1 MLATRVSL
9 EVKGAGVT
17 SGVGSRDAVDQLRSA
32 VAGEVYT
39 PDDTGYEQ
47 VRRIHNG
54 MIDKRPAV
62 IVRCQ
67 NTADVVDAVNF
78 AREHELEISIRGGG
92 HNVAGRALTDGG
104 LMVDTQTM
112 KGVHVDPASRRVRA
126 QPGLTW
132 NEYNRATA
140 AYGLAT
146 TGGVVSTT
154 GIAGLTLGGGLG
166 WLMGKYGMAVDN
178 VRSVEVVGANGQIF
192 TADEQQHTDLY
203 WALRGGGGNFG
214 VASSFEY
221 DAHPVSTVFGGLIA
235 FALPDAPRVWEFFG
249 DFSADA
255 PDELVLMMALVH
267 APDGS
272 GHKIAAV
279 GMCHCG
285 NLSDGE
291 EAAAAIR
298 SAATPLIDMLGP
310 LPYPVQNTLLDAGF
324 PKGARNYWKSAYFKE
339 ITAETVALMV
349 ERFAQTPSIMTG
361 MVIEHFHGAVTRVPA
376 TMTAFPHREPG
387 YNLVIPGVWPDAKDD
402 DANIAWVRDTYDAL
416 TPYMAEAVYVN
427 YLGDDDTSRVQ
438 AAYGP
443 CWERLQQVK
452 RSYDPDNVF
461 HLNQN
466 IVP

>member
-1 MLATRVSL
+1 MTGGVVSQ
-9 EVKGAGVT
+9 EA
-17 SGVGSRDAVDQLRSA
+17 VGQLRSA
-32 VAGEVYT
+32 VAGEVCT
-39 PDDTGYEQ
+39 PEDGGYDQ
-47 VRRIHNG
+47 VRQIHNG

-67 NTADVVDAVNF
+67 NTADVVDAVKF
-78 AREHELEISIRGGG
+78 AREHELEISVRGGG
-92 HNVAGRALTDGG
+92 HNVAGRAVTDGG

-112 KGVHVDPASRRVRA
+112 KGVYVDPASRRVRA

-178 VRSVEVVGANGQIF
+178 VRSVEVVDADGQIL
-192 TADEQQHTDLY
+192 TADEEQNSDLY

-221 DAHPVSTVFGGLIA
+221 DAHPVSTIYGGLIA
-235 FALPDAPRVWEFFG
+235 FALPDAARVWEFFS
-249 DFSADA
+249 DFSAA
-255 PDELVLMMALVH
+255 ASDELVLMMALVH

-272 GHKIAAV
+272 GHKITVV

-285 NLSDGE
+285 DLSDGE
-291 EAAAAIR
+291 KAAAAIR
-298 SAATPLIDMLGP
+298 GAGTPLIDLLGP
-310 LPYPVQNTLLDAGF
+310 MPYPVQNTLLDPGF

-339 ITAETVALMV
+339 ITAETVALMA

-376 TMTAFPHREPG
+376 TATAFPHREPG
-387 YNLVIPGVWPDAKDD
+387 YNLVIPGVWPDARDD
-402 DANIAWVRDTYDAL
+402 VPNITWVRDTYDAL
-416 TPYMAEAVYVN
+416 TPYMAESVYVN
-427 YLGDDDTSRVQ
+427 YMADDDTGRVQ

-443 CWERLQQVK
+443 CWGRLQEVK
-452 RSYDPDNVF
+452 RAYDPDNVF

-466 IVP
+466 IAP

>member
-1 MLATRVSL
+1 LRL
-9 EVKGAGVT
+9 KGAGVT
-17 SGVGSRDAVDQLRSA
+17 GGVVSREAVDQLRSA
-32 VAGEVYT
+32 VAGEVCT
-39 PDDTGYEQ
+39 PEDGGYDQ
-47 VRRIHNG
+47 VRQIHNG

-67 NTADVVDAVNF
+67 NTADVVDAVKF
-78 AREHELEISIRGGG
+78 AREHDLEISIRGGG
-92 HNVAGRALTDGG
+92 HNVAGRAVTDGG

-178 VRSVEVVGANGQIF
+178 VRSVEVVDANGQILI
-192 TADEQQHTDLY
+192 ADERQHTDLY

-214 VASSFEY
+214 VASWFEY

-279 GMCHCG
+279 VMCHCG
-285 NLSDGE
+285 DLSDGE
-291 EAAAAIR
+291 KAAAAIR
-298 SAATPLIDMLGP
+298 KAASPLIDMLGP

-349 ERFAQTPSIMTG
+349 DRFAQTPSIMTG

-376 TMTAFPHREPG
+376 TLTAFPHREPG

-416 TPYMAEAVYVN
+416 TPYVAESVYVN

-452 RSYDPDNVF
+452 RAYDPDNIF

-466 IVP
+466 IAP

>member
-1 MLATRVSL
+1 M
-9 EVKGAGVT
+9 G
-17 SGVGSRDAVDQLRSA
+17 GSVPQDAVEQLRTAISGETMTPTD
-32 VAGEVYT
+32 AGY
-39 PDDTGYEQ
+39 DTVRQ
-47 VRRIHNG
+47 VHNG
-54 MIDKRPAV
+54 MIDKRPSV

-67 NTADVVDAVNF
+67 NTADVADAVKF
-78 AREHELEISIRGGG
+78 AREHDLEISVRGGG
-92 HNVAGRALTDGG
+92 HNVAGRAVTDGG
-104 LMVDTQTM
+104 LMIDTQTM
-112 KGVHVDPASRRVRA
+112 KGVHVDPAARRVRA
-126 QPGLTW
+126 QAGLSW

-178 VRSVEVVGANGQIF
+178 VRSFELVDANGEIH
-192 TADEQQHTDLY
+192 TADDDQNPDLY

-214 VASSFEY
+214 VAASFEY
-221 DAHPVSTVFGGLIA
+221 DAHPVSTIYGGLIA
-235 FALPDAPRVWEFFG
+235 FALPDAPKVWDFFG
-249 DFSADA
+249 DFAAQA

-272 GHKIAAV
+272 GQKIAAV

-285 NLSDGE
+285 DPSDGE
-291 EAAAAIR
+291 KAAGAIR
-298 SAATPLIDMLGP
+298 GAATPLVDLLGP
-310 LPYPVQNTLLDAGF
+310 LPYTVQNTLLDDGF

-339 ITAETVALMV
+339 ITTETVSLMV
-349 ERFAQTPSIMTG
+349 ERFEQSPSIMAG

-376 TMTAFPHREPG
+376 TATAFPHREPG
-387 YNLVIPGVWPDAKDD
+387 CNLVITGVWPDIKDD
-402 DANIAWVRDTYDAL
+402 DVNIAWVKGTFDAL
-416 TPYMAEAVYVN
+416 APYTADAVYVN
-427 YLGDDDTSRVQ
+427 YLGDDDAARVQ

-452 RSYDPDNVF
+452 RTYDPDNVF